1 MGFFNI
7 PDDIKKKADAAIDEA
22 LGNTP
27 QQKRDAQAAAQRE
40 NIEWKLRE
48 NFGTT
53 NLDFVLQN
61 YAPKTYQLLVKAA
74 AAAADKNE

>member
-1 MGFFNI
+1 MGFFFS
-7 PDDIKKKADAAIDEA
+7 DEMSKKIKDAVDEA
-22 LGNTP
+22 TGYGP
-27 QQKRDAQAAAQRE
+27 QQKEIDQARAQRQ

-48 NFGTT
+48 SFGTT

-74 AAAADKNE
+74 AAADKDK